1 MPIDKSSFLKTWLP
15 YRDLPSSGL
24 QDALEAA
31 RRAKEGPDRNWDPEA
46 FRDSLRREVAN
57 QIATGEPPVVWR
69 AVEQMIDHGIEPEA
83 VVAHLEL
90 ALLGQVQAAVQS
102 SGIFDTAM
110 YEAVV
115 ASLPLPDSTS
125 VIDQMLMTVNE
136 HPGITLDELREEV
149 IGVLNMPGYHP
160 PFQTLLDDSLDEIID
175 KDGPLCLLAGDRL
188 VDRRQL
194 TEGIVLTHR
203 VTQAEITAATL
214 DATVDL
220 AVLEPDEE
228 FAVMFTAGAGEPVS
242 PAVDVHVDEIR
253 HPRQPELRAE
263 IWHGPEGWLAGC
275 ADGADGLDGATVAVR
290 RSGETV
296 RVGVLAD
303 EPATDRQLISYLR
316 SAYDA
321 AVREPGLPASVQDV
335 VLGVLLDHADAF
347 AVARPPLYDLL
358 TAAGLEIR
366 GSELAHDP
374 ALWDAARRLQLW
386 SRVAD
391 HLHRDLEATRQV
403 VSVVECFV
411 DSTHSSAT
419 LRRCLD
425 VLVDPDL
432 IEVAVDELSRAAS
445 FDEGGIDRLDAFARL
460 LVQRASAPPHV
471 AAARWLEAA
480 VAEERE
486 DPLAA
491 HAALEIA
498 VEADPTWVPG
508 IERLAWYRSD
518 RGDGPGA
525 IQLYSRLEDLGATS
539 TDRLVIERAMGHAR
553 RLPEKLPGRNTPC
566 WCGSGRKFKH
576 CHIGL
581 AAMPPLEERADWL
594 YRKAVNY
601 VLYGEREA
609 RSDLVS
615 VVLARAGL
623 STADEIDD
631 EVLHGDTVG
640 QVAHDPL
647 VADLVLSELGWF
659 DAFLSDRAAL
669 LPPDELLMGQAWEL
683 SQRTLYEIVEVRPGE
698 GLTVRDL
705 RTAETFDVLERTF
718 SRQGHPG
725 MVFCGRAV
733 PVGSNSQFMGGLFA
747 VAPGTE
753 AAVLD
758 LLDEQDA
765 LEIAAYVAGLERPP
779 VFNNREGEP
788 LTLRRVVIQ
797 VADRSAA
804 LAALAEHYEPADDPE
819 PAGGPGEPDR
829 GSDVPR
835 SRWLELFDIG
845 DGEHVVRAHLL
856 LAGDELTVEAN
867 SAARMDH
874 VLEVLT
880 GALGPLEIVSQTST
894 PLRNQKDLAGARAGG
909 DAPPEPA
916 ELTPDQRAALDEL
929 RSRYEERWCDEEI
942 PALAGFTPREAA
954 ADPTRRETL
963 ERLLLSFESYGD
975 DESAMTMR
983 PARLRSLLGLSAA
996 DDTRAR

>member
-1 MPIDKSSFLKTWLP
+1 MPIDKPSFLETWFP
-15 YRDLPSSGL
+15 YGDLAAP
-24 QDALEAA
+24 ALEEALEVA
-31 RRAKEGPDRNWDPEA
+31 RRAQESPDRDWSPKA
-46 FRDSLRREVAN
+46 FRDILRRELAT
-57 QIATGEPPVVWR
+57 QIAAGEPPVVWH
-69 AVEQMIDHGIEPEA
+69 AVEQMIDHGVEPEE
-83 VVAHLEL
+83 VVGLLEL
-90 ALLGQVQAAVQS
+90 ALLGQVQAALQD
-102 SGIFDTAM
+102 SGMFDTAM

-115 ASLPLPDSTS
+115 ASLPLPDSES
-125 VIDQMLMTVNE
+125 VIDQMLVTVNE
-136 HPGITLDELREEV
+136 HPGITVDELRGEV
-149 IGVLNMPGYHP
+149 IGILDLPGYHP
-160 PFQTLLDDSLDEIID
+160 PFQTLLDDSLDEIIGE
-175 KDGPLCLLAGDRL
+175 DGPLCLLAGDRL
-188 VDRRQL
+188 VDKHQL
-194 TEGIVLTHR
+194 SEGIVLTHR
-203 VTQAEITAATL
+203 VTQAEITADTV

-228 FAVMFTAGAGEPVS
+228 FAVMFTTGAGEPVPS
-242 PAVDVHVDEIR
+242 AVDVHVDEIR
-253 HPRQPELRAE
+253 HPRRPELRAE
-263 IWHGPEGWLAGC
+263 VWHGHKGWLAGC
-275 ADGADGLDGATVAVR
+275 ADGVTVAVR
-290 RSGETV
+290 RSDETIQV
-296 RVGVLAD
+296 EVLAD
-303 EPATDRQLISYLR
+303 APATDRQLIAYLR

-321 AVREPGLPASVQDV
+321 AVQEPGLPASVQDV
-335 VLGVLLDHADAF
+335 VLGVLLDHVDAF

-366 GSELAHDP
+366 GSKLAHDP

-386 SRVAD
+386 ERVAD
-391 HLHRDLEATRQV
+391 RLDRDVEAMRQV

-411 DSTHSSAT
+411 DSTHSSAA

-425 VLVDPDL
+425 VLADSDL
-432 IEVAVDELSRAAS
+432 IEVVVDELDRAAS
-445 FDEGGIDRLDAFARL
+445 LDEGGIDRLDAFARL

-480 VAEERE
+480 VAEEKG
-486 DPLAA
+486 DPPAA

-498 VEADPTWVPG
+498 VEADPTWVPAV
-508 IERLAWYRSD
+508 ERLAWYRSD

-525 IQLYSRLEDLGATS
+525 VKLYRRLEDLGTTS
-539 TDRLVIERAMGHAR
+539 TDRVIIERAMGHAQR
-553 RLPEKLPGRNTPC
+553 PPEKLPGRNTPC

-576 CHIGL
+576 CHASQATI
-581 AAMPPLEERADWL
+581 PPLEERAEWL

-601 VLYGEREA
+601 VLHGEPEA

-615 VVLARAGL
+615 VVLARADL

-631 EVLHGDTVG
+631 EVLHGDTVE

-647 VADLVLSELGWF
+647 VADLVLCELGWF

-683 SQRTLYEIVEVRPGE
+683 SDRTLYEIVEVRPGE

-705 RTAETFDVLERTF
+705 RTAETFNVRERTF

-725 MVFCGRAV
+725 LVFCGRAV
-733 PVGSNSQFMGGLFA
+733 PVGSIFQFVGGLFA

-765 LEIAAYVAGLERPP
+765 LEIAAYVARLERPP
-779 VFNNREGEP
+779 VFQNREGEP
-788 LTLRRVVIQ
+788 LTLRQVVIR

-804 LAALAEHYEPADDPE
+804 LVALAEHYEPDDAPESAAGSGE
-819 PAGGPGEPDR
+819 PAS
-829 GSDVPR
+829 GSDVSR

-845 DGEHVVRAHLL
+845 QGERVLRAHLL

-880 GALGPLEIVSQTST
+880 GALGPLDIVSQTAT
-894 PLRNQKDLAGARAGG
+894 PLRNPRDLVGARAERE
-909 DAPPEPA
+909 APPEPV
-916 ELTPDQRAALDEL
+916 ELTPDQRAALAEL

-942 PALAGFTPREAA
+942 PALAGFTPRQAA

-963 ERLLLSFESYGD
+963 ERLLLSFERYGG

-983 PARLRSLLGLSAA
+983 PARLRSLLGLGSA
-996 DDTRAR
+996 DDTRRR